1 MSSFMIN
8 FYKELYLKFSLRSLF
23 TPSRSEMFERYRGK
37 RKCLVCLAADY
48 GNLGD
53 VAITYAQEQFL
64 GKMFPGYEIV
74 DFPISQ
80 TLGNLKAL
88 KRICSAD
95 DVITIVGGGNMGDLY
110 GDIELLRLMI
120 VKAFPHNRI
129 ISFPQTIEYLDSNK
143 NRFLYNLS
151 KKVYNSHKNLLMC
164 ARESVSYAK
173 MQELYPQCNVCLVP
187 DIVMTLDKRSDIV
200 RREDNII
207 TLCIRNDKE
216 KKKTALDEDLLKSQ
230 LIEQGYKLNLSDTH
244 IGKSRMS
251 VEEREAELRKI
262 WDTFSKS
269 KLVITDRLHG
279 MIFAYITGTPAI
291 VLPNSNF
298 KVEKCYEW
306 ISDCGYIDFVKEP
319 NNEKLLNRLNIEYS
333 EDGFRS
339 THSLIEE
346 RMTSCIRWC

>member
-1 MSSFMIN
+1 MN
-8 FYKELYLKFSLRSLF
+8 DLYRQLYFKFSLKSLLS
-23 TPSRSEMFERYRGK
+23 PSRNELFERYRGK
-37 RKCLVCLAADY
+37 KKCLVCLAADY

-64 GKMFPGYEIV
+64 GKMFAGYEII

-80 TLGNLKAL
+80 TLRNLKAL
-88 KRICSAD
+88 KKICSTD

-129 ISFPQTIEYLDSNK
+129 ISFPQTIEYIDTQK

-151 KKVYNSHKNLLMC
+151 KRVYNSHKNLLMC

-173 MQELYPQCNVCLVP
+173 MQELYPQCNVCMLP

-200 RREDNII
+200 KREDNVI
-207 TLCIRNDKE
+207 TLCVRNDKE

-230 LIEQGYKLNLSDTH
+230 LIDMGYKLNISDTH

-262 WDTFSKS
+262 WDIFSKS

-279 MIFAYITGTPAI
+279 MIFAYITGTPAL

-306 ISDCGYIDFVKEP
+306 INDCGYIDFVSEP
-319 NNEKLLNRLNIEYS
+319 NNESLLNRLNIEYS
-333 EDGFRS
+333 EDGFKS
-339 THSLIEE
+339 THTLIEE
-346 RMTSCIRWC
+346 RMTSSIKWC

>member
-1 MSSFMIN
+1 MIN
-8 FYKELYLKFSLRSLF
+8 FYKELYLKFSLKSLF
-23 TPSRSEMFERYRGK
+23 SPSRSKMFERYRGK

-64 GKMFPGYEIV
+64 GKMFPEYEIV

-129 ISFPQTIEYLDSNK
+129 ISFPQTIEYIDSNK

-151 KKVYNSHKNLLMC
+151 KRIYNGHKNLLMC

-187 DIVMTLDKRSDIV
+187 DIVMTLDKRSDTIK
-200 RREDNII
+200 REDNII
-207 TLCIRNDKE
+207 TLCVRNDKE
-216 KKKTALDEDLLKSQ
+216 KKKTALDEDLLKKQ
-230 LIEQGYKLNLSDTH
+230 LIGQGYKLEISDTH

-251 VEEREAELRKI
+251 VEERKTELQKI
-262 WDTFSKS
+262 LDTFSKS

-279 MIFAYITGTPAI
+279 MIFAYITGTPAL

-306 ISDCGYIDFVKEP
+306 IRDCGYVEFIKEP
-319 NNEKLLNRLNIEYS
+319 TNEVILSRLEVKYS
-333 EDGFRS
+333 KDRFER
-339 THSLIEE
+339 THSLINE
-346 RMTSCIRWC
+346 RITQLICNN

>member
-1 MSSFMIN
+1 MIN
-8 FYKELYLKFSLRSLF
+8 LYKELYLKFYIKYLLSSSKSSLF
-23 TPSRSEMFERYRGK
+23 EKYKGK
-37 RKCLVCLAADY
+37 KKCIVCLAADY

-53 VAITYAQEQFL
+53 VAITYAQEVFL
-64 GKMFPGYEIV
+64 GNMFPGYEIV
-74 DFPISQ
+74 DFPISE

-88 KRICSAD
+88 KNICNTD

-129 ISFPQTIEYLDSNK
+129 ISFPQTMEYIDTAK

-151 KKVYNSHKNLLMC
+151 KKIYNGHKNLLMC
-164 ARESVSYAK
+164 ARESVSYSK
-173 MQELYPQCNVCLVP
+173 MRELYPKCNVCFVP
-187 DIVMTLDKRSDIV
+187 DIVMTLDKRSDDIK
-200 RREDNII
+200 REDNVI
-207 TLCIRNDKE
+207 TLCVRNDKE

-230 LIEQGYKLNLSDTH
+230 LIEQGYKLNISDTH

-251 VEEREAELRKI
+251 MDERKTELQKI

-279 MIFAYITGTPAI
+279 MIFAYITGTPAL

-298 KVEKCYEW
+298 KIEKCYEW
-306 ISDCGYIDFVKEP
+306 IKDCGYVEFIMEP
-319 NNEKLLNRLNIEYS
+319 TNEAILSRLGLKFSEEGFDVANALINGKINVNI
-333 EDGFRS
+333 
-339 THSLIEE
+339 I
-346 RMTSCIRWC
+346 

>member
-1 MSSFMIN
+1 MINYYRQLYFKFTLISLMSSSYSNILD
-8 FYKELYLKFSLRSLF
+8 KH
-23 TPSRSEMFERYRGK
+23 RGK
-37 RKCLVCLAADY
+37 KKCIVCLAADY

-120 VKAFPHNRI
+120 IKAFPHNRI
-129 ISFPQTIEYLDSNK
+129 ISFPQTIEYIDAYK

-151 KKVYNSHKNLLMC
+151 KRVYNSHKNLLMC

-200 RREDNII
+200 KREDNII

-251 VEEREAELRKI
+251 LNERETELRKI

-306 ISDCGYIDFVKEP
+306 INDCGYIDFVKEP

>member
-1 MSSFMIN
+1 MIN
-8 FYKELYLKFSLRSLF
+8 FYKELYLKFSLKALLS
-23 TPSRSEMFERYRGK
+23 PSRSEMFERYRGK
-37 RKCLVCLAADY
+37 KKCIVCLAADY

-53 VAITYAQEQFL
+53 VAITYAQEQYL
-64 GKMFPGYEIV
+64 EKIFPGYEIV
-74 DFPISQ
+74 DFPISK

-88 KRICSAD
+88 KNICNAD
-95 DVITIVGGGNMGDLY
+95 DIITIVGGGNMGDLY

-129 ISFPQTIEYLDSNK
+129 ISFPQTIEYIDTAK

-151 KKVYNSHKNLLMC
+151 KRIYNGHKNLLMC
-164 ARESVSYAK
+164 ARESVSYSK
-173 MQELYPQCNVCLVP
+173 MREVYPKCNVCFVP
-187 DIVMTLDKRSDIV
+187 DIVMTLDKRSDNIK
-200 RREDNII
+200 REDNII
-207 TLCIRNDKE
+207 TLCVRNDKE

-230 LIEQGYKLNLSDTH
+230 LIEQGYKLNISDTH

-251 VEEREAELRKI
+251 MYERETELQKI

-279 MIFAYITGTPAI
+279 MIFAYITGTPAL

-306 ISDCGYIDFVKEP
+306 IKDCEYVEFIKEP
-319 NNEKLLNRLNIEYS
+319 TNEVILSRLGLKFS
-333 EDGFRS
+333 EEGFES
-339 THSLIEE
+339 TYSLINDK
-346 RMTSCIRWC
+346 MKVNIL